1 MKGRRLGGESDDTLP
16 FLFINNHMKSFKEI
30 LEEAKQINYS
40 SLSMKDIDKHHGQL
54 SPEEK
59 SRFSD
64 MVDPESSVPVI
75 TQQRNALK
83 TIHDDRKKSV

>member
-1 MKGRRLGGESDDTLP
+1 MGGESDDTLP

-40 SLSMKDIDKHHGQL
+40 SLSIKDIDTHHGQL
-54 SPEEK
+54 SSKEK

-64 MVDPESSVPVI
+64 MVDPDSSVPVI
-75 TQQRNALK
+75 KQQQKALK
-83 TIHDDRKKSV
+83 EIHGDRKK

>member
-1 MKGRRLGGESDDTLP
+1 
-16 FLFINNHMKSFKEI
+16 MKSFKQI

-40 SLSMKDIDKHHGQL
+40 SLSIKDIDKHHAEL

-64 MVDPESSVPVI
+64 MIDPDSSVPVI
-75 TQQRNALK
+75 KQQQNALK
-83 TIHDDRKKSV
+83 QIHGDRKK

>member
-1 MKGRRLGGESDDTLP
+1 
-16 FLFINNHMKSFKEI
+16 MKSFKQI

-40 SLSMKDIDKHHGQL
+40 SLSIKDIDKYHGEL

-64 MVDPESSVPVI
+64 MIDPDSSVPVI
-75 TQQRNALK
+75 KQQQNALK
-83 TIHDDRKKSV
+83 QIHGDRKK